1 MNNIQDMAMRMI
13 MSSPQVKNNPMA
25 KEYINVIASGDAMK
39 GEQIANN
46 ICSSYGLRREDAIKQ
61 ARQFFKM

>member
-1 MNNIQDMAMRMI
+1 MNNLQDMAMRMI

-25 KEYINVIASGDAMK
+25 KEYINVIASGDSTK

-46 ICSSYGLRREDAIKQ
+46 ICSSYGVRREDAVKQ
-61 ARQFFKM
+61 ARDFFKI